1 MSSVLSPK
9 GKLEF
14 CLGIQSHLEEI
25 GSVRKLMHRLKD
37 QKDVF
42 SLKYGSKPH
51 LDKDDLNEG
60 KDGIR
65 SLAPNIPTPCLFTCF
80 FTYKGILGVRNTDTI
95 RSVVPECLT
104 KIASKSKRFGL
115 NEQPFEEICVDNN
128 LPLILS
134 VEKEYFNFTPDPH
147 FIFTS
152 FLVSLDKKNLKL
164 SSLSTFLA
172 KLHLLWFPYVRSRP
186 AKNSRLRI
194 FTQAG
199 AQQLKKVF
207 ILQQRIRT
215 RKIYMG
221 KALERTEKRNHT
233 WVKKTSVIRAK
244 KYEPQ
249 KH

>member
-1 MSSVLSPK
+1 MKEKTALEALLLIYPRHVYSP
-9 GKLEF
+9 
-14 CLGIQSHLEEI
+14 
-25 GSVRKLMHRLKD
+25 V
-37 QKDVF
+37 
-42 SLKYGSKPH
+42 
-51 LDKDDLNEG
+51 
-60 KDGIR
+60 
-65 SLAPNIPTPCLFTCF
+65 F

-172 KLHLLWFPYVRSRP
+172 KLQLLWFPYVRSRP
-186 AKNSRLRI
+186 AKIHACAFLRKL
-194 FTQAG
+194 AP
-199 AQQLKKVF
+199 
-207 ILQQRIRT
+207 
-215 RKIYMG
+215 
-221 KALERTEKRNHT
+221 NN
-233 WVKKTSVIRAK
+233 
-244 KYEPQ
+244 
-249 KH
+249 